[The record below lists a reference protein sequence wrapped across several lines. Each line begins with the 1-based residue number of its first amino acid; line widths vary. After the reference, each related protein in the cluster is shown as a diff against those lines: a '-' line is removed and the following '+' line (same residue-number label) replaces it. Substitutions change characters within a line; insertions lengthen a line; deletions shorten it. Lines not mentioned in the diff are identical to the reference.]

1 MRPMN
6 SLLAAEEAGG
16 VLRLAARGR
25 WTVAAAAEL
34 DRTLQAIE
42 ARAPHRVAFDLD
54 RLEAIDTTGAW
65 LLLRTRDR
73 LGAKGAEVSIERLAP
88 DYVPLLRQVEEGGA
102 PTPTHR
108 EPRENPI
115 AEFGE
120 SIERM
125 VRKGLSLLGFFGL
138 VSEALWRT
146 VRHPSR
152 LRWTAFMSH
161 MEQTGVD
168 ALPIVGLLTFL
179 IGVVFAYQGADQLR
193 RFGAEIYTVNLL
205 GISILR
211 ELGVLI
217 TAILVAGRSGSA
229 FTAQIGTM
237 KVNEEIDAMRTLGLD
252 PVEVLVLP
260 RLFAVAVTL
269 PLLTFY
275 ANVMGLLGGA
285 IMSYFALDI
294 GFTTF
299 LRQLKWFMPGWSF
312 WVGMVKAPFFAG
324 IIAVCG
330 CYEGLRAARS
340 AESVGRLTTTS
351 VVEAI
356 FLVIVV
362 DAAFSIVFSVLGI

>member
-1 MRPMN
+1 MTT
-6 SLLAAEEAGG
+6 LLAAEEAGG

-34 DRTLQAIE
+34 DRVLRAIE
-42 ARAPHRVAFDLD
+42 ARAPRRVSFDLAA
-54 RLEAIDTTGAW
+54 LEAIDTAGAW

-73 LGAKGAEVSIERLAP
+73 LGALGAEVRIERLAP
-88 DYVPLLRQVEEGGA
+88 DYGPLVRQVEEGGA
-102 PTPTHR
+102 PVLVPAEKR
-108 EPRENPI
+108 PGAI

-120 SIERM
+120 SVERM
-125 VRKGLSLLGFFGL
+125 AKKAVNLVAFVGL
-138 VSEALWRT
+138 VSEAFWRT
-146 VRHPSR
+146 ARQPSR
-152 LRWTAFMSH
+152 LRWTSFVRH

-168 ALPIVGLLTFL
+168 ALPIVGLLSFL
-179 IGVVFAYQGADQLR
+179 IGLVFAYQGADQLR
-193 RFGAEIYTVNLL
+193 QFGAEIYTVNLL
-205 GISILR
+205 GVSILR
-211 ELGVLI
+211 ELGVLL
-217 TAILVAGRSGSA
+217 TAVLVAGRSGSA

-252 PVEVLVLP
+252 PIEVLVLP
-260 RLFAVAVTL
+260 RLFALAITL

-275 ANVMGLLGGA
+275 ANVMGLFGGA
-285 IMSYFALDI
+285 VMSWIELGI
-294 GFTTF
+294 GFPTF
-299 LRQLKWFMPGWSF
+299 LRQLKWFLPGWTF
-312 WVGMVKAPFFAG
+312 WLGVLKAPFFAA

-362 DAAFSIVFSVLGI
+362 DAAFSIVFSVLRI

>member
-1 MRPMN
+1 MN

-25 WTVAAAAEL
+25 WTVAAAADL
-34 DRTLQAIE
+34 DRALRAIE
-42 ARAPHRVAFDLD
+42 ERAPRRVTFDLD
-54 RLEAIDTTGAW
+54 RLEAIDSSGAW
-65 LLLRTRDR
+65 LLVRTRER
-73 LGAKGAEVSIERLAP
+73 LGAKGAEVSIERLASH
-88 DYVPLLRQVEEGGA
+88 YEPLLRQVEERGA
-102 PTPTHR
+102 PMPPRRH
-108 EPRENPI
+108 PRENPI

-125 VRKGLSLLGFFGL
+125 VKKGLSLVGFFGL
-138 VSEALWRT
+138 VSEAIWRT
-146 VRHPSR
+146 LRHPSR
-152 LRWTAFMSH
+152 FRLTSFVSH
-161 MEQTGVD
+161 VEQTGVD
-168 ALPIVGLLTFL
+168 ALPIVGLLSFL

-193 RFGAEIYTVNLL
+193 RFGAEIYTVNML

-237 KVNEEIDAMRTLGLD
+237 KVHEEVDAMRTLGLD
-252 PVEVLVLP
+252 PIEVLVLP
-260 RLFAVAVTL
+260 RLFAVTITL

-299 LRQLKWFMPGWSF
+299 LRQLKWFLPGWSF

-362 DAAFSIVFSVLGI
+362 DAVFSVVFSILGI